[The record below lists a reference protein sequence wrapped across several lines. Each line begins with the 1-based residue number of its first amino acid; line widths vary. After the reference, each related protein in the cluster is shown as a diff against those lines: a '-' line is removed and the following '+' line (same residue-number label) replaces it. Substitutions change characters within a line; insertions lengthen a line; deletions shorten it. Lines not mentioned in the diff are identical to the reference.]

1 MRQRD
6 EHGLVRLDWRPHANF
21 KSGLPLSLYQLN
33 LALQKHSWCQQ
44 LTHLVLKQRFRGI
57 MLTCKEWASNFMFSY
72 LSEETKLLRTNEM

>member
-33 LALQKHSWCQQ
+33 
-44 LTHLVLKQRFRGI
+44 
-57 MLTCKEWASNFMFSY
+57 
-72 LSEETKLLRTNEM
+72 